1 MTDRPTAANT
11 QGSRRTYTSGTINRA
26 FNEFL
31 GLHALDRKLLRRY
44 HNALMQ
50 GGAEF
55 AKVFYDYL
63 LAAPATAKVLEE
75 YQSRGGKIDDLVGK
89 QIQHVFGFL
98 AGDLGDEYAAS
109 MSRIGEVHARYGIEP
124 VWIMGA
130 YLLYLDHLRG
140 LIHGGPDIAD
150 ADRRALL
157 DAVIKLLFR
166 DMGLMLEGYWDSNLR
181 ALTAEKDKVA
191 ALQQQITNLLANIP
205 QLLWSVDLVHNVPLY
220 VSPVAREICEME
232 VEMPIPCLGW
242 TLPED
247 QEVVRAAWRRAL
259 AGERV
264 EVESRVRQP
273 DGSQRWFRRVF
284 YPFLDAGG
292 RVVRIDGVME
302 DTTGVKEMVERL
314 HALATTD
321 NLTGLPNR
329 TLLHDRLA
337 QALAAAARDG
347 GRRVALMIMDLNHF
361 KEINDT
367 LGHRAGDKVLATVAH
382 RLADTLRGSDTLAR
396 LGGDEFAVL
405 IPDTK
410 EGRAGVEKAV
420 HKIMQCF
427 DPPFLF
433 EDSELYVGASIG
445 IAIYPDDGADVDTL
459 MSRADVAMYGAKHKE
474 IGYLYYD
481 STLDPHAQAHL
492 QLSADLR
499 HALDL
504 EEFVLYYQPKIDLRR
519 RRLIGAEALIR
530 WRHPARGL
538 VPPDEFIALAE
549 RSGLIRPITDWV
561 IETALGRCRAW
572 RRAGHDLSVAVNVP
586 ARIFQDPALVDRVA
600 GLLRVNGEPSP
611 ELEIEITE
619 NALMSDIE
627 HISRVLERLTALGVR
642 IAIDDFGT
650 GYSSLTYLKK
660 LPLHTLKIDKS
671 FVLDMARDEDD
682 ATIVRS
688 TIDLAHNLGYHVVAE
703 GVETAETWE
712 LLAALRCDG
721 AQGYY
726 ISRPLPAEE
735 FDRWL
740 EASSWGAYSPTPD

>member
-1 MTDRPTAANT
+1 MTERPSTAQEN
-11 QGSRRTYTSGTINRA
+11 RRAYTSGTINRA

-50 GGAEF
+50 GSAEF

-75 YQSRGGKIDDLVGK
+75 YQARGGSIDDLVAK
-89 QIQHVFGFL
+89 QIQHIFGFL
-98 AGDLGDEYAAS
+98 AGDLGDEYAAT
-109 MSRIGEVHARYGIEP
+109 MAHIGEVHARYGIEP

-130 YLLYLDHLRG
+130 YLLYLDHLRD
-140 LIHGGPDIAD
+140 LIHGAPDIKA
-150 ADRRALL
+150 ADRHALL

-166 DMGLMLEGYWDSNLR
+166 DMGLMLEGYWDSNVR

-191 ALQQQITNLLANIP
+191 ALQAQITSLLANIP
-205 QLLWSVDLVHNVPLY
+205 QLLWSVDVIHNVPLY
-220 VSPVAREICEME
+220 VSPTAREICDME

-247 QEVVRAAWRRAL
+247 QELVRGAWRRAL

-284 YPFLDAGG
+284 YPFLDAAGG
-292 RVVRIDGVME
+292 VVRIDGLME
-302 DTTGVKEMVERL
+302 DTTHAKEMVERL
-314 HALATTD
+314 QALATTD

-329 TLLHDRLA
+329 ALLHDRPT

-347 GRRVALMIMDLNHF
+347 GRRAALMIMDLNHF

-367 LGHRAGDKVLATVAH
+367 LGHRAGDAILATVAH
-382 RLADTLRGSDTLAR
+382 RLGRALRESDTLAR

-405 IPDTK
+405 VPDAK
-410 EGRAGVEKAV
+410 DGRAGVEKVV
-420 HKIMQCF
+420 HKITRCF
-427 DPPFLF
+427 DAPFLY
-433 EDSELYVGASIG
+433 EDNELYVGASIG
-445 IAIYPDDGADVDTL
+445 IVISPDHGADVDTL

-474 IGYLYYD
+474 LGYLYYD
-481 STLDPHAQAHL
+481 PTLDPHAQTHL

-504 EEFVLYYQPKIDLRR
+504 EEFELYYQPKIDLRHKQV
-519 RRLIGAEALIR
+519 IGAEALIR
-530 WRHPARGL
+530 WRHPERGI
-538 VPPDEFIALAE
+538 VPPDEFIPLAE

-561 IETALGRCRAW
+561 IETALARCRAW
-572 RRAGHDLSVAVNVP
+572 RRAGRDLRVAVNVP
-586 ARIFQDPALVDRVA
+586 ARIFQDPSFVDRVA
-600 GLLRVNGEPSP
+600 GLLRVNAEPAP
-611 ELEIEITE
+611 ALEIEITE

-627 HISRVLERLTALGVR
+627 NISRVLERLTALGVR

-671 FVLDMARDEDD
+671 FVLDMTRDEDD

-726 ISRPLPAEE
+726 ISRPLPADE

-740 EASSWGAYSPTPD
+740 AASPWTGD